1 MSLSNDVINNAWH
14 NSYVV
19 TQSRAGAVQPQVKS
33 MVLEKILVS
42 SRGKFGTLG
51 EVKTRINSQN
61 PQKNNY
67 TVTLVKFKRKKYGSD
82 GQFTNACEPTT
93 SATNLSRAYTLRRF
107 VDAKITLNENNFACM
122 IQDNASIADFQ
133 IQSFFAELHSKLSV
147 AVENQVYSNEY
158 IGKLPALTAGGA
170 MRNFASLPVLKA
182 DGNTLNPRA
191 ELDLMQD
198 VQYAGIG
205 QYFMVGGTRL
215 GAYQIAQKIASPA
228 LSGYDPS
235 KLDMLPSARALM
247 SPMVGASAYIQGLGL
262 TNPALLIEDGAL
274 LFVSAPIHPLG
285 TIQTI
290 GNQRVWSVE
299 HPTLP
304 GVFVNIVETPSQICD
319 VNGRPVMTW
328 AGSIVFDVI
337 GEMTCDADGNIWSD
351 GEAFKGVYL
360 YDLACSDDVMCD
372 APNRTALMADFSKPY
387 DKDCNIDTV
396 CAADSTCRLSV
407 SQGYYEDPDTGRL
420 LLVLNANFTPSAG
433 ASVPPAFEWEINST
447 SLGQSTA
454 IVTID
459 TTLLNNGDVITVSAI
474 DSLNCEATFT
484 IVLANLQQ
492 GCDTLLGAVD
502 SVHVLSGDT
511 IDLGSIAKGLA
522 RTVVVRFSTGNLD
535 IVVLSATATGAT
547 IGSSASTTL
556 PSTVSV
562 GTAGV
567 VFSINLDVSTSGP
580 QSVAVLATH
589 EGCDGEFELTLNF
602 TVLPG

>member
-67 TVTLVKFKRKKYGSD
+67 TVTLVKFKRKRYGE
-82 GQFTNACEPTT
+82 GVQFTDACEPTT

-107 VDAKITLNENNFACM
+107 VDAKITLNENDFACM

-198 VQYAGIG
+198 IQYAGIG

-304 GVFVNIVETPSQICD
+304 GAFVNIVETPSQICD

-337 GEMTCDADGNIWSD
+337 GEMTCDAEGNIWSD

-360 YDLACSDDVMCD
+360 YDLTCSDDLMCA
-372 APNRTALMADFSKPY
+372 APNRTAPIADFSKSY

-396 CAADSTCRLSV
+396 CAADSTCRLNV
-407 SQGYYEDPDTGRL
+407 SQGYFEDPDTGKL
-420 LLVLNANFTPSAG
+420 LMLLNANFTASAG
-433 ASVPPAFEWEINST
+433 ASVPTVFEWAINDVVLPQT
-447 SLGQSTA
+447 TA

-459 TTLLNNGDVITVSAI
+459 TALLTNGDVITVSAK
-474 DSLNCEATFT
+474 DSLDCEAVFT
-484 IVLANLQQ
+484 LIVDNLQQ
-492 GCDTLLGAVD
+492 VCETLLASIDGDFYLDGDAVALGNFVQD
-502 SVHVLSGDT
+502 STQVVRVNYSSAGGNITVSAAVATGDVVTTSVSPALPSVVSSTSGDISFDIT
-511 IDLGSIAKGLA
+511 LDTTALGAQSV
-522 RTVVVRFSTGNLD
+522 T
-535 IVVLSATATGAT
+535 ATATH
-547 IGSSASTTL
+547 
-556 PSTVSV
+556 
-562 GTAGV
+562 
-567 VFSINLDVSTSGP
+567 D
-580 QSVAVLATH
+580 
-589 EGCDGEFELTLNF
+589 GCDGEFVLTLNF
-602 TVLPG
+602 TITA

>member
-1 MSLSNDVINNAWH
+1 MLSNDVINNAWH

-19 TQSRAGAVQPQVKS
+19 AESRTGAIQPQVKS

-42 SRGKFGTLG
+42 GRNNFRTLG
-51 EVKTRINSQN
+51 AVKARINSQN

-67 TVTLVKFKRKKYGSD
+67 TVTVVKFKQKRYGD
-82 GQFTNACEPTT
+82 GGQFTDACEPTT
-93 SATNLSRAYTLRRF
+93 SPTNLTRAYTLRRF
-107 VDAKITLNENNFACM
+107 VDAKITLNENDFACM

-133 IQSFFAELHSKLSV
+133 IQSFFAELHSKLAV
-147 AVENQVYSNEY
+147 AVENQIYSGEY

-228 LSGYDPS
+228 LAGYDPS

-247 SPMVGASAYIQGLGL
+247 SPMLGASAYIQGLGL

-304 GVFVNIVETPSQICD
+304 GAFVNIVETPSQICD

-328 AGSIVFDVI
+328 AGSIVFDII
-337 GEMTCDADGNIWSD
+337 GEMTCDAEGKIWSD

-372 APNRTALMADFSKPY
+372 APNRTAPMADYSKPY
-387 DKDCNIDTV
+387 GKNCNIDTV
-396 CAADSTCRLSV
+396 CAADATCRLNV
-407 SQGYYEDPDTGRL
+407 SQGYFEDPDTGKL
-420 LLVLNANFTPSAG
+420 LMLLNANFTASAG
-433 ASVPPAFEWEINST
+433 ASVPTVFEWAINDVVLPQT
-447 SLGQSTA
+447 TA
-454 IVTID
+454 IATID
-459 TTLLNNGDVITVSAI
+459 TALLTNGDVITVSAK
-474 DSLNCEATFT
+474 DSLDCEAIFT
-484 IVLANLQQ
+484 VIVANLQQ
-492 GCDTLLGAVD
+492 LCEPLLAFVD
-502 SVHVLSGDT
+502 SVPYLDGDV
-511 IDLGSIAKGLA
+511 IDLGNLVQDVA
-522 RTVVVRFSTGNLD
+522 RTVVVRYTTAGRD
-535 IVVLSATATGAT
+535 ITVTSAVAMGAVL
-547 IGSSASTTL
+547 TTSVSPAL
-556 PSTVSV
+556 PATVSV
-562 GTAGV
+562 GTSEV
-567 VFSINLDVSTSGP
+567 TFSIPLDVSTIAP
-580 QSVAVLATH
+580 QSVTVTADH
-589 EGCDGEFELTLNF
+589 DGCDGELELTLNF
-602 TVLPG
+602 TVVGA